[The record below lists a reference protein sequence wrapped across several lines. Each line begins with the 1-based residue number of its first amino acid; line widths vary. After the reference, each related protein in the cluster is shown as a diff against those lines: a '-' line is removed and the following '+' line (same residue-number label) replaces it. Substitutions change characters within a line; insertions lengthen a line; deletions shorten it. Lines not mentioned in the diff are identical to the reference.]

1 MAGNSLR
8 LLFRRF
14 FRRGDVERELND
26 ELASHIAIEIAR
38 HIQDGKSPKAA
49 RQIALR
55 EFGNVGL
62 VAEVTRDQWGLGWL
76 EQAFSDLRHSVR
88 TFLQAPLFS
97 AIVVITLGLGIGS
110 STMIFSLLD
119 GILLRALPFSN
130 SNQLMAL
137 WELPPQTRKPN
148 VVNLGNFV
156 AWRERN
162 HSFQSMAAFLNS
174 PMNLLGDR
182 GGEQIPGLSVTAD
195 FFETLGTPPLL
206 GRTFRPGE
214 YWNSEPREVV
224 LSYGAWQRL
233 FGGRPDVIGKKISI
247 DASHREVIGVM
258 PSGFGLPN
266 QKAEL
271 YVPQAIEISEGRNYA
286 VIARLRPGVSS
297 EAANAEMAAL
307 AAQTAR
313 EKVHMN
319 AGWSATAIPLLD
331 QTVGSVRPIL
341 LILFAAVGLVLL
353 LACANVANL
362 LMMRAAGRVREF
374 SLRLALGASRN
385 RIVRQLLIE
394 SLLLSVCG
402 GLLGVIVG
410 AFAIRFLKT
419 SLPENLRIP
428 RLNEVTLNWDVLLYS
443 AGVSILSAL
452 VFGLAPA
459 LQSLKRNVSQ
469 GLHEVTRSV
478 TSGRKVRRVL
488 VIAEIAFALVL
499 VSTAGLMVRSFLRL
513 ANVDPGFH
521 AENVL
526 TARMLLLPVQKEE
539 YRAETV
545 RQMLDRIRAL
555 PGVVAAGSI
564 GILPMEGTNS
574 GTAYY
579 RADRPDPAPNA
590 RPGGDV
596 SIITPGYFEAMRIP
610 MIHGRA
616 FDVDD
621 RAGSPPVAILNQSAA
636 RMLFPDEN
644 ALGKRLKVEWG
655 DSAFALVDVV
665 GVVADIRHDGVST
678 PPDPCLFMP
687 NDQQPFPF
695 TSLVV
700 RTTGNP
706 ASLEIELREQIRAV
720 DSDQGI
726 ATMEPLQ
733 QKVSDSI
740 ARPRLEMVVLT
751 AFGVIALGL
760 ACIGLYG
767 LIAFSVAQRIREI
780 GIRVAL
786 GSSKAGIFRMI
797 LGDGFRLTGVG
808 VLLGLAGV
816 LLSTRLLRSLLYQ
829 VNPLDPATLASVI
842 CILLVVSALACY
854 IPALRATNADP
865 ASILREE

>member
-1 MAGNSLR
+1 MAGNMLR
-8 LLFRRF
+8 LLLRRF
-14 FRRGDVERELND
+14 FQKRDLERELND
-26 ELASHIAIEIAR
+26 ELASHIAMETAC
-38 HIQDGKSPKAA
+38 HVQNGESPEAA

-55 EFGNVGL
+55 EFGNLGL
-62 VAEVTRDQWGLGWL
+62 VAEVTRDQWGLAWL
-76 EQAFSDLRHSVR
+76 ERALADIRYSVR
-88 TFLQAPLFS
+88 SFLRAPLFS

-110 STMIFSLLD
+110 STTIFSLLD
-119 GILLRALPFSN
+119 GILLRALPFPN
-130 SNQLMAL
+130 SNQLMML
-137 WELPPQTRKPN
+137 WEIPPQAQKTN
-148 VVNLGNFV
+148 VVNLNNFV

-162 HSFQSMAAFLNS
+162 HSFQSMAAFLAS

-182 GGEQIPGLSVTAD
+182 GGEQVPGLSVTAD

-214 YWNSEPREVV
+214 YWTAEPREVV

-247 DASHREVIGVM
+247 DASHHEIIGVM
-258 PSGFGLPN
+258 PSGFSLPN

-271 YVPQAIEISEGRNYA
+271 YVPQAIEDNEGRNYS
-286 VIARLRPGVSS
+286 VIARLRPGVSPS
-297 EAANAEMAAL
+297 AASAEMAAL

-319 AGWSATAIPLLD
+319 AGWSASAVPLLD
-331 QTVGSVRPIL
+331 QTVGSVRPVL

-362 LMMRAAGRVREF
+362 LMMRASGRVREI
-374 SLRLALGASRN
+374 SVRLALGASRN
-385 RIVRQLLIE
+385 RIVSQLLIE
-394 SLLLSVCG
+394 SLILAICG
-402 GLLGVIVG
+402 GLLGVLVG
-410 AFAIRFLKT
+410 GIAIQFLKT
-419 SLPENLRIP
+419 SLPESLRIP
-428 RLNEVTLNWDVLLYS
+428 RLNEVTLNWAVLLYS
-443 AGVSILSAL
+443 TGASILSAL
-452 VFGLAPA
+452 IFGLAPA
-459 LQSLKRNVSQ
+459 LQSLKLNVSED
-469 GLHEVTRSV
+469 LHEATRSV

-499 VSTAGLMVRSFLRL
+499 VSTAGLLVRSFLRL
-513 ANVDPGFH
+513 TSVDTGFH

-574 GTAYY
+574 GTGYY

-616 FDVDD
+616 FDAED
-621 RAGSPPVAILNQSAA
+621 RAGSPPLAILNQSAA
-636 RMLFPDEN
+636 HMLFSHED
-644 ALGKRLKVEWG
+644 AVGKRLKVEWG
-655 DSAFALVDVV
+655 GGGNPIVEVV

-706 ASLEIELREQIRAV
+706 ASLENEIREQIRAV

-726 ATMEPLQ
+726 AKMELLQ
-733 QKVSDSI
+733 QMVSDSI
-740 ARPRLEMVVLT
+740 ARPRLEAVVLT

-780 GIRVAL
+780 GIRIAL
-786 GSSKAGIFRMI
+786 GASKAGIFRMI
-797 LGDGFRLTGVG
+797 LGDGFRLTVVG
-808 VLLGLAGV
+808 VSLGLAGV
-816 LLSTRLLRSLLYQ
+816 VSSTRFLRSLLFEI
-829 VNPLDPATLASVI
+829 NPLDPVTLVSVI
-842 CILLVVSALACY
+842 CVLLMVSAIACCL
-854 IPALRATNADP
+854 PALRATNADP

>member
-1 MAGNSLR
+1 MAGNMLR
-8 LLFRRF
+8 FLLRRF
-14 FRRGDVERELND
+14 FQRRDLEHELTE
-26 ELASHIAIEIAR
+26 ELASHIAMETAR
-38 HIQDGKSPKAA
+38 HIQEGESPEAA

-76 EQAFSDLRHSVR
+76 EHALADIRYAVRSFLR
-88 TFLQAPLFS
+88 APLFV

-110 STMIFSLLD
+110 STTIFSLLD
-119 GILLRALPFSN
+119 GILLRALPFPNAS
-130 SNQLMAL
+130 QLMML
-137 WELPPQTRKPN
+137 WEIPPQIQKTN
-148 VVNLGNFV
+148 VVNLKNFV

-162 HSFQSMAAFLNS
+162 HSFQSMAAFLAS

-182 GGEQIPGLSVTAD
+182 GGEQVPGLSVTAD

-214 YWNSEPREVV
+214 YWTSEPREVV

-233 FGGRPDVIGKKISI
+233 FGGKPDVIGKKISI
-247 DASHREVIGVM
+247 DASHHEIIGVM
-258 PSGFGLPN
+258 PSGFGLPY

-271 YVPQAIEISEGRNYA
+271 YVPQAIEDNEGRNYS
-286 VIARLRPGVSS
+286 VIARLLPGVSPAS
-297 EAANAEMAAL
+297 ANAEMAAL

-319 AGWSATAIPLLD
+319 AGWSAAAVPLLD

-362 LMMRAAGRVREF
+362 LMMRASGRVREF
-374 SLRLALGASRN
+374 SVRLALGASRN
-385 RIVRQLLIE
+385 RIVRHLLIE
-394 SLLLSVCG
+394 SLLLALCG
-402 GLLGVIVG
+402 GLLGVTVG
-410 AFAIRFLKT
+410 SIAIQILKT
-419 SLPENLRIP
+419 SLPESLRIP
-428 RLNEVTLNWDVLLYS
+428 RLNEVTLNWAVLSYS
-443 AGVSILSAL
+443 AGASILSAL
-452 VFGLAPA
+452 IFGLAPA
-459 LQSLKRNVSQ
+459 LQSLKRNVSE
-469 GLHEVTRSV
+469 GLHEATRSV
-478 TSGRKVRRVL
+478 TSGRKVQRVL

-499 VSTAGLMVRSFLRL
+499 VSTAALMVRSFLRL
-513 ANVDPGFH
+513 TTVDTGFH

-526 TARMLLLPVQKEE
+526 AARMLLLPVQKEE

-545 RQMLDRIRAL
+545 RLMLDRIRAL

-579 RADRPDPAPNA
+579 RADRPDPPPNA

-616 FDVDD
+616 FDAED
-621 RAGSPPVAILNQSAA
+621 REGSPPVAILNQSAA
-636 RMLFPDEN
+636 RMLFPGED
-644 ALGKRLKVEWG
+644 AVGKRLNVQWGPGGNPIVE
-655 DSAFALVDVV
+655 VV

-695 TSLVV
+695 TSLIV

-706 ASLEIELREQIRAV
+706 ANLEAVLRKQIRAV

-726 ATMEPLQ
+726 AKMEPLQ
-733 QKVSDSI
+733 EMVSDSI
-740 ARPRLEMVVLT
+740 ARPRLEAVVLT

-760 ACIGLYG
+760 ACLGLYG

-786 GSSKAGIFRMI
+786 GASKAKIFRMI
-797 LGDGFRLTGVG
+797 LGDGFRLTVIG
-808 VLLGLAGV
+808 VLLGLSGV
-816 LLSTRLLRSLLYQ
+816 VGSTRVLRSLLFEIS
-829 VNPLDPATLASVI
+829 PLDPTALLSVI
-842 CILLVVSALACY
+842 CILLVVSAVACY

-865 ASILREE
+865 ASVLREE

>member
-1 MAGNSLR
+1 MAGNMLR
-8 LLFRRF
+8 LLLRRF
-14 FRRGDVERELND
+14 FQRRDLERELND
-26 ELASHIAIEIAR
+26 ELASHIAMETAR
-38 HIQDGKSPKAA
+38 HVQNGESPEAA

-55 EFGNVGL
+55 EFGNIGL

-76 EQAFSDLRHSVR
+76 ERALADIRYSVR
-88 TFLQAPLFS
+88 SFLRAPLFS

-110 STMIFSLLD
+110 STTIFSLLD
-119 GILLRALPFSN
+119 GILLRALPFPN
-130 SNQLMAL
+130 SSQLMML
-137 WELPPQTRKPN
+137 WEIPPRAQKTN
-148 VVNLGNFV
+148 VVNLNNFA

-162 HSFQSMAAFLNS
+162 HSFQSMAAFLAS

-182 GGEQIPGLSVTAD
+182 GGEQVPGLSVTAD

-214 YWNSEPREVV
+214 YWTAEPREVV

-247 DASHREVIGVM
+247 DVSHHEVIGVM
-258 PSGFGLPN
+258 PSGFSLPN

-271 YVPQAIEISEGRNYA
+271 YVPQGIEDNEGRNYS
-286 VIARLRPGVSS
+286 VIARLRPGVSPG
-297 EAANAEMAAL
+297 AASAEMAAL

-319 AGWSATAIPLLD
+319 AGWSASAVPLLD
-331 QTVGSVRPIL
+331 QTVGSVRPVL

-362 LMMRAAGRVREF
+362 LMMRASGRVREI
-374 SLRLALGASRN
+374 SVRLALGASRN
-385 RIVRQLLIE
+385 RIVSQLLIE
-394 SLLLSVCG
+394 GLILAMCG
-402 GLLGVIVG
+402 GLLGVMVG
-410 AFAIRFLKT
+410 GIAIQFLKT
-419 SLPENLRIP
+419 SLPESLRIP
-428 RLNEVTLNWDVLLYS
+428 RLNEVTLNWAVLLYS
-443 AGVSILSAL
+443 TGASILSAL
-452 VFGLAPA
+452 IFGLAPA
-459 LQSLKRNVSQ
+459 LQSLKLNVSED
-469 GLHEVTRSV
+469 LHEATRSV

-488 VIAEIAFALVL
+488 VIAEIAFALIL
-499 VSTAGLMVRSFLRL
+499 VSTAGLLVRSFLRL
-513 ANVDPGFH
+513 TSVDTGFH

-564 GILPMEGTNS
+564 GILPMEGRNS
-574 GTAYY
+574 GTGYY

-616 FDVDD
+616 FDAED
-621 RAGSPPVAILNQSAA
+621 RAGSPPLAILNQSAA
-636 RMLFPDEN
+636 HMLFPDED
-644 ALGKRLKVEWG
+644 AVGKRLKVEWG
-655 DSAFALVDVV
+655 GGGNPIVEVV

-695 TSLVV
+695 TS
-700 RTTGNP
+700 
-706 ASLEIELREQIRAV
+706 
-720 DSDQGI
+720 DQGI
-726 ATMEPLQ
+726 TKMELLQ
-733 QKVSDSI
+733 QMVSDSI
-740 ARPRLEMVVLT
+740 ARPRLEAVVLT

-767 LIAFSVAQRIREI
+767 LIAFSVAQRTREI
-780 GIRVAL
+780 GIRIAL
-786 GSSKAGIFRMI
+786 GASKAGIFRMI
-797 LGDGFRLTGVG
+797 LGDGFRLTVVG
-808 VLLGLAGV
+808 VSLGLVGV
-816 LLSTRLLRSLLYQ
+816 VSSTHFLRSLLFEI
-829 VNPLDPATLASVI
+829 NPLDPATLVSVI
-842 CILLVVSALACY
+842 CVLLMVSAIACCL
-854 IPALRATNADP
+854 PALRATNADP
-865 ASILREE
+865 ASVLREE

>member
-1 MAGNSLR
+1 MAGNMLHSL
-8 LLFRRF
+8 LRRVF
-14 FRRGDVERELND
+14 QRRDLERELNA
-26 ELASHIAIEIAR
+26 ELTSHLAMETAR
-38 HIQDGKSPKAA
+38 LVKEGESPESA
-49 RQIALR
+49 RQLALR
-55 EFGNVGL
+55 QFGNVGL
-62 VAEVTRDQWGLGWL
+62 VAEVTRAQWRLACL
-76 EQAFSDLRHSVR
+76 EHTFANARYAVRSFLR
-88 TFLQAPLFS
+88 APLFS

-110 STMIFSLLD
+110 STAIFSLLD
-119 GILLRALPFSN
+119 GILIRALAFPN
-130 SNQLMAL
+130 SSQLVML
-137 WELPPQTRKPN
+137 WEIPPQIQKTN
-148 VVNLGNFV
+148 VVNLTNFV

-182 GGEQIPGLSVTAD
+182 GGEQVPGLSVTAD

-214 YWNSEPREVV
+214 YWASEPSEVV

-233 FGGRPDVIGKKISI
+233 FGGRLDVIGKKISI
-247 DASHREVIGVM
+247 DASHHEVIGIM
-258 PSGFGLPN
+258 PSGFGLPD

-271 YVPQAIEISEGRNYA
+271 YVPQAIEDDEGRNYS
-286 VIARLRPGVSS
+286 VIARLRPGVSVG
-297 EAANAEMAAL
+297 AANAEMAAL

-319 AGWSATAIPLLD
+319 AGWSATAVPLLD

-362 LMMRAAGRVREF
+362 LMMRAAGRVHEM

-385 RIVRQLLIE
+385 RILLQLLIE
-394 SLLLSVCG
+394 SLILAFCG
-402 GLLGVIVG
+402 GLLGVMIGG
-410 AFAIRFLKT
+410 ATIQFLKT
-419 SLPENLRIP
+419 SLPESLRVP
-428 RLNEVTLNWDVLLYS
+428 RLNEVTLNWAVLLYS
-443 AGVSILSAL
+443 TGASIISAL
-452 VFGLAPA
+452 IFGLAPA
-459 LQSLKRNVSQ
+459 LQSLKLNVSED
-469 GLHEVTRSV
+469 LHEATRSV

-513 ANVDPGFH
+513 TSVDTGFH

-526 TARMLLLPVQKEE
+526 TARMLLLPVKKQE

-545 RQMLDRIRAL
+545 RLMLDRIRAL

-574 GTAYY
+574 GTGYY
-579 RADRPDPAPNA
+579 PADRPDPAPNA

-610 MIHGRA
+610 MIRGRA
-616 FDVDD
+616 FDAED
-621 RAGSPPVAILNQSAA
+621 RATSPPVAILNQSAV
-636 RMLFPDEN
+636 RTLFPGED
-644 ALGKRLKVEWG
+644 AVGKRLKVEWG
-655 DSAFALVDVV
+655 DTPFIIVEVV
-665 GVVADIRHDGVST
+665 GVVADIRHDGVNT

-706 ASLEIELREQIRAV
+706 ANLENEVREQVRAV

-726 ATMEPLQ
+726 AKMQLLQ
-733 QKVSDSI
+733 QMVSDSI
-740 ARPRLEMVVLT
+740 ARPRLEAVALT

-767 LIAFSVAQRIREI
+767 LIAFSVAQRFREI
-780 GIRVAL
+780 GLRVAL
-786 GSSKAGIFRMI
+786 GASRAGIFRMI
-797 LGDGFRLTGVG
+797 LGDGFRLTALGI
-808 VLLGLAGV
+808 LLGLAGV
-816 LLSTRLLRSLLYQ
+816 VSSAQFLRSLLFEI
-829 VNPLDPATLASVI
+829 NPLDPTTLVAVVG
-842 CILLVVSALACY
+842 ILLLVSAVACY
-854 IPALRATNADP
+854 LPALRATNADP
-865 ASILREE
+865 ASVLREE